1 MEFIT
6 LLLFFLIGA
15 IIPIFYIWRGF
26 KNKTISRSKILLILS
41 GLLILMGIFVLK
53 YHKRI
58 TSLFKSSALFVTIQ
72 KEVNQPCNCSG
83 LQIEKDAYN
92 KHRQLAISVSNNRFL
107 KNNDARIN
115 FIKSKHLVDVE
126 INKGYTIAPLGHS
139 SRHLTRLAYDRLIE
153 LGKRFNDEMELHTSN
168 NAKFVVSS
176 LSRTEDNEQK
186 DLRKFEKNATTGIS
200 SHSYGVSF
208 DISDIITSGNCSD
221 ARKILEQILKTM
233 QEEKKIL
240 ICPESNCV
248 HVTVIK

>member
-1 MEFIT
+1 M
-6 LLLFFLIGA
+6 
-15 IIPIFYIWRGF
+15 
-26 KNKTISRSKILLILS
+26 NKTISRSKILLIIS
-41 GLLILMGIFVLK
+41 GLLILMGFFVFK

-58 TSLFKSSALFVTIQ
+58 TSLFKSSAIFVNIQ

-83 LQIEKDAYN
+83 LQIEKDAYS

-126 INKGYTIAPLGHS
+126 NNKGYTIAPLGHS
-139 SRHLTRLAYDRLIE
+139 SRHLTQLAYGRLIE
-153 LGKRFNDEMELHTSN
+153 LGKRFNDEMELHTSS

-186 DLRKFEKNATTGIS
+186 DLRKFEKNATSGTS

-208 DISDIITSGNCSD
+208 DISEIQTSGNCLD
-221 ARKILEQILKTM
+221 ARNILEQILKSM
-233 QEEKKIL
+233 QDEKKIL

-248 HVTVIK
+248 HITIIK

>member
-1 MEFIT
+1 MKLAAFILFT
-6 LLLFFLIGA
+6 GIIIFFVYILLGL
-15 IIPIFYIWRGF
+15 
-26 KNKTISRSKILLILS
+26 KNKSLSRYKILLMLS
-41 GLLILMGIFVLK
+41 GLIILMGLFVLK

-58 TSLFKSSALFVTIQ
+58 TSLLRSSTVFVNIQ
-72 KEVNQPCNCSG
+72 REVYQPCNCNG
-83 LQIEKDAYN
+83 LQIEKDAYS
-92 KHRQLAISVSNNRFL
+92 KHRQLAISVSDNRFL

-126 INKGYTIAPLGHS
+126 NNKGYTVAPLEHS
-139 SRHLTRLAYDRLIE
+139 SRHLTQLSYDRLIE
-153 LGKRFNDEMELHTSN
+153 LGKRFNDEMELHTSS

-176 LSRTEDNEQK
+176 LSRTEDNEQN
-186 DLRKFEKNATTGIS
+186 DLRKFEKNATIGKS

-221 ARKILEQILKTM
+221 ARKILEQILTTM
-233 QEEKKIL
+233 QEENKIL